1 VYRGLSRLGKDREE
15 GKGVKRTY
23 VDNDLQPGKHW
34 DYVRVVQE
42 DGEMAWTSPIWAH
55 YKMF

>member
-1 VYRGLSRLGKDREE
+1 MSRLGKDREE
-15 GKGVKRTY
+15 GKGVKCTY

-34 DYVRVVQE
+34 YYVRVVQE